1 MRVIEPRLPFVNIPN
16 PTKDSSMRHQGYRR
30 AMRVVAA
37 ALLALTAAG
46 CAMFEDMVTPDED
59 GAQVSRNE
67 AEASTLFELSIMT
80 GRYGVML
87 DQAREILRLP
97 SQRSTVFSAPADQ
110 EGIAAQR
117 VELARQQAA
126 IANEFLG
133 DAKKACQRRRLPK
146 DVKAIACETRRTM
159 PAELR
164 TPVNP
169 ELPSLQKRSDDMGE
183 FIITWWEVA
192 CAAAP
197 KRRDD
202 EPVCPME

>member
-37 ALLALTAAG
+37 ALLALPAAG

-59 GAQVSRNE
+59 GTQVSRSE

-97 SQRSTVFSAPADQ
+97 QPRPTAPSELADEGST
-110 EGIAAQR
+110 AAQR
-117 VELARQQAA
+117 AELARQQAA
-126 IANEFLG
+126 IANEFLV
-133 DAKKACQRRRLPK
+133 DARKACQLRRLPK
-146 DVKAIACETRRTM
+146 DVKSIACETRRKV

-164 TPVNP
+164 TPVKP

-183 FIITWWEVA
+183 FIITWWEAA
-192 CAAAP
+192 CATAP